1 MMLIEQENEL
11 LSKLMVLRDK
21 FGCEG
26 IKSEFENEASDFADL
41 IFLRY
46 ITAKADMKLYIKLG
60 GVEAFTDLK
69 MCLDLASDGIIV
81 PMIESEFALI
91 KSQNMIKDIFG
102 DNTDE
107 FDVILN
113 IETKT
118 AVENLEKIL
127 DTMDS
132 SINGIT
138 IGRSDL
144 AYSYNKKGQQD
155 SDFINKKVKEIV
167 DKTESYKNLRITV
180 GGGISNKTFSNEYL
194 IKNIAPKLS
203 HIETRN
209 VILKSN
215 CITQPS
221 SLKYALNFEKCYLNF
236 KLTKKHIFTKFDEER
251 FNTLNLRG

>member
-1 MMLIEQENEL
+1 MILIEQEEEL
-11 LSKLMVLRDK
+11 YSKLLVLRDK

-46 ITAKADMKLYIKLG
+46 ITAKAGMKLYIKLG

-69 MCLDLASDGIIV
+69 MCIDLAADGIIV
-81 PMIESEFALI
+81 PMVESEFALI
-91 KSQNMIKDIFG
+91 KSQNMIRDIFG
-102 DNTDE
+102 DNTE
-107 FDVILN
+107 KFDVILN

-118 AVENLEKIL
+118 AIHNLEKIL

-144 AYSYNKKGQQD
+144 AYSYNKRGQQD
-155 SDFINKKVKEIV
+155 SDFINQRVKQIV
-167 DKTESYKNLRITV
+167 DLIEPYKDLKVTI

-194 IKNIAPKLS
+194 ITIISPKLS

-209 VILKSN
+209 VILNSS
-215 CITQPS
+215 CINDPS
-221 SLKYALNFEKCYLNF
+221 SLEYALDFEKSYLNF
-236 KLTKKHIFTKFDEER
+236 KLGKKSIFTKFDEER